1 MDEDDNDHEKTQ
13 IWLPGGELPK
23 PKKPTAAAHEVL
35 LKPARKPPAE
45 QTKVDFDITTG
56 SAASTTTAAPERKTE
71 AGKAAPPVPGA
82 QNQSALGWITVVVAV
97 LVILVAGFLLT
108 R

>member
-23 PKKPTAAAHEVL
+23 PKRPAAAEHEVL
-35 LKPARKPPAE
+35 LKPARKPSAE

-56 SAASTTTAAPERKTE
+56 SAASTPSAAPEGKTVT
-71 AGKAAPPVPGA
+71 GKAAPPVPPP
-82 QNQSALGWITVVVAV
+82 QKKSALGWTAAVVAA
-97 LVILVAGFLLT
+97 LVILVAGFMLM